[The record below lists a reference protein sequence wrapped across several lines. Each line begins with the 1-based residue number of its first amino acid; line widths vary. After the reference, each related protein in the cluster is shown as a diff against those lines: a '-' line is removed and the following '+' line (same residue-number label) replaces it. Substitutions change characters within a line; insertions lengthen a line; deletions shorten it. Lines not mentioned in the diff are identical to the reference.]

1 MIGQL
6 DFFETVQP
14 LRGFQR
20 DTFPTLRVKVTN
32 MNLTGCTMRIVIEDK
47 YHPGEAAMVRDCFHV
62 QDPDGTDVY
71 QVNLTSVDTQYLC
84 GMYNVYFVLK
94 DAGNNEYWR
103 LYTTLEVLQSPEVTN

>member
-6 DFFETVQP
+6 DFFETAQP

-20 DTFPTLRVKVTN
+20 DTFPTLRVKVTG

-62 QDPDGTDVY
+62 TESGEDWY
-71 QVNLTSVDTQYLC
+71 RVNLSTVDTQYLC
-84 GMYNVYFVLK
+84 GVYNVYFVLK

-103 LYTTLEVLQSPEVTN
+103 LYTTLEVLPSPEVDD